1 MSVLQ
6 TALNLLSSSTKKN
19 RLLIKREELL
29 FILKQMDTEWAMMT
43 GLLLKRGCER
53 HLKQMKISDRF
64 KVPSNSIKSRCHM
77 KVCSLKLKCERR
89 VTPEF

>member
-6 TALNLLSSSTKKN
+6 TALNLLSSSTKKK

-29 FILKQMDTEWAMMT
+29 FTLKQMDTEWGMMT

-53 HLKQMKISDRF
+53 HLKQMKISDRL
-64 KVPSNSIKSRCHM
+64 KVPSNSIKSRFHM
-77 KVCSLKLKCERR
+77 NVCSLKLICERR
-89 VTPEF
+89 ATPEF